1 MSKPQ
6 AQKVNHRETKKLDNP
21 TENFIRHL
29 ATYGRESLLLKIV
42 KGTRLKPCGM
52 ECTEFGLVIAESNN
66 HSSFENFHELMGDTV
81 FVLTAA
87 RLTPNPAE
95 CENYFYQYVDSHI
108 KKRADFRLK
117 FLKEIYLN
125 DNIYKLEHID
135 YVVELCD
142 LKKENEIILH
152 DKEFKAL
159 IIKRLND
166 ICFEEEREEYHCSG
180 EDKKELHN
188 YKVKANDVK
197 IYCENLRNGL
207 MEIIK
212 SFKCKTDEE
221 EHTEQEAERKKS
233 EEQPVTTDKA
243 RDDFYTYLVQQS
255 LHKPTI

>member
-6 AQKVNHRETKKLDNP
+6 AQKVSHRATRRLDNP

-29 ATYGRESLLLKIV
+29 ATYGEESLLLKIV
-42 KGTRLKPCGM
+42 KGVRLKPRGM

-66 HSSFENFHELMGDTV
+66 HSSFENFHELMGDTE

-95 CENYFYQYVDSHI
+95 CKNYFYMYVDSHM
-108 KKRADFRLK
+108 KKRADFKLK
-117 FLKEIYLN
+117 FLKEVYLN
-125 DNIYKLEHID
+125 DSVYKLEHID
-135 YVVELCD
+135 YVVESCD

-180 EDKKELHN
+180 EDKKELHD

-212 SFKCKTDEE
+212 SFKCKTVEE
-221 EHTEQEAERKKS
+221 EKAEQEAERKKG
-233 EEQPVTTDKA
+233 EETLPPNDKA
-243 RDDFYTYLVQQS
+243 IDDFCTYLIQS
-255 LHKPTI
+255 SHKPTI